1 MKNIKTDRTW
11 REKNITASVS
21 VLDQGIQ
28 AGLYGGD
35 LTHIGAVTVISAQGE
50 MRTDVFPGHKEA
62 VLSERWAQRLFQM
75 TEGPVVVC
83 AGIHYDR
90 LTGAEIRQVVGLTDE
105 MLEEVAAK
113 LL

>member
-1 MKNIKTDRTW
+1 MKTVKIERIW
-11 REKNITASVS
+11 RKKNITASVS

-50 MRTDVFPGHKEA
+50 MRTDVFPGHN
-62 VLSERWAQRLFQM
+62 
-75 TEGPVVVC
+75 
-83 AGIHYDR
+83 YDG

-105 MLEEVAAK
+105 MLEEMAAK